1 MHDGGEDAGMLM
13 YVDPMDQSMVNLEL
27 LAVPEGLELDF
38 KPFLAERERERE
50 RGRNKNYY
58 KCSSSCTKAY
68 RKCFHLIGCQL
79 SYYNVLSCLF

>member
-1 MHDGGEDAGMLM
+1 MLIFILTVHDGGEDAGMLM

-50 RGRNKNYY
+50 REREGEIKITISVLPRVQKH
-58 KCSSSCTKAY
+58 TE
-68 RKCFHLIGCQL
+68 
-79 SYYNVLSCLF
+79 NVLI

>member
-1 MHDGGEDAGMLM
+1 MLIFILTVHDGREDAGMLM

-50 RGRNKNYY
+50 REGEIKITISVLPRVQKH
-58 KCSSSCTKAY
+58 TE
-68 RKCFHLIGCQL
+68 
-79 SYYNVLSCLF
+79 NVFI